1 MCVVGCEMCLLQIYL
16 PNDTSEYQAFED
28 EINDAFFQLSPTGF
42 TVLIENFS
50 SYVGTNKDT
59 WKGVIGKHGVTGL
72 MRTEG
77 VYCSSAVATDSA
89 LLISFSS

>member
-1 MCVVGCEMCLLQIYL
+1 MYVVGCEMCLLQVF
-16 PNDTSEYQAFED
+16 PSNDKSEYQAFED
-28 EINDAFFQLSPTGF
+28 EINEALLRLSPTGF
-42 TVLIENFS
+42 TILIENFS
-50 SYVGTNKDT
+50 SYVGTNSDT
-59 WKGVIGKHGVTGL
+59 WKSVIGKHGVTGL